1 MKVLGLLFLLS
12 PVSAFA
18 KTAIVCAHGKDPE
31 KYLNALLNEDTV
43 IYSTKAQ
50 DKEDPIRSKE
60 EIHVIKPKQVS
71 APVFLENKVCVTVTE

>member
-1 MKVLGLLFLLS
+1 MRIFSLILFIT
-12 PVSAFA
+12 PIAYA

-60 EIHVIKPKQVS
+60 EIHVIKPKTVS
-71 APVFLENKVCVTVTE
+71 APVFLENKVCVTVSE